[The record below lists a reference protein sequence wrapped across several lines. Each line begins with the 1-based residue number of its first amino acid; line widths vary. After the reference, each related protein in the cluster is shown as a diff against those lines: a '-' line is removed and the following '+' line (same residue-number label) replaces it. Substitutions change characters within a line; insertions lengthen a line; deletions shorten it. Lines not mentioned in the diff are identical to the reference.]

1 MNEYVHIV
9 NTLHKHSDVGH
20 TIMCAIIDYSLIALC
35 SSCRCETDVGL
46 LDMQSEPRINLPCD
60 LNFAMHARQT
70 NIRMRMRRLLL
81 PPTQLF
87 CDRDGAQLL

>member
-1 MNEYVHIV
+1 
-9 NTLHKHSDVGH
+9 
-20 TIMCAIIDYSLIALC
+20 
-35 SSCRCETDVGL
+35 
-46 LDMQSEPRINLPCD
+46 MQSEPRINLPCD